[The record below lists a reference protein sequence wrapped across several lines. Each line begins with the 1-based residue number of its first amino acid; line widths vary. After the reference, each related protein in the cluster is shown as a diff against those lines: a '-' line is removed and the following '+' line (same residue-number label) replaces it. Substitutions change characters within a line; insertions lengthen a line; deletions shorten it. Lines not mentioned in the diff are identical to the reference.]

1 MGPAWDPSPQMK
13 KKNQGGEGGNPW
25 RERSSGPLHG
35 TIWGGRRGPGLRVAG
50 GPAWLGSRALRV
62 RGARSLWGWKGE
74 PWCTSRRW
82 RRGEL
87 IITHLTG
94 TTPIDRPV
102 YRETLDVAGWTW
114 EPGDHEHREHTAGNL
129 EHARARRRWES
140 GKQNGS
146 LATHA
151 SFRFAR
157 QSCKAEVGGRAMDVD
172 GGDLLSWLSAVG
184 QEACWEGVM

>member
-1 MGPAWDPSPQMK
+1 MGWARWPCACAVLEACGAGRASLGARP
-13 KKNQGGEGGNPW
+13 GGE
-25 RERSSGPLHG
+25 
-35 TIWGGRRGPGLRVAG
+35 
-50 GPAWLGSRALRV
+50 
-62 RGARSLWGWKGE
+62 K
-74 PWCTSRRW
+74 
-82 RRGEL
+82 GEL